1 MTDEVKTI
9 TADEVEAEPAPMDID
24 ADPSNWKLAEQMAY
38 REKTGVNPQ
47 YAMLKIGK
55 AFETEDAE
63 QYSNIPPEW
72 LLGLAWITERRKD
85 KFLKF
90 DEMAE
95 KLEYGA
101 LLRAIIA
108 WATTKAESDPPPAPK
123 RTARKKS

>member
-1 MTDEVKTI
+1 MTDETTP
-9 TADEVEAEPAPMDID
+9 TAAVEAAPAPMDID

-55 AFETEDAE
+55 AFESEDAE

-95 KLEYGA
+95 KLEYSE
-101 LLRAIIA
+101 LLSAIVA
-108 WATTKAESDPPPAPK
+108 WATARAESDPPPAPK
-123 RTARKKS
+123 RTARKK